1 MIKKFTITGL
11 DCPNCAKSLETS
23 LAKIKGVKNININF
37 FKQVLTV
44 ESDELDKVIPKVKK
58 LSKSLEPNA
67 KLIEINDDV
76 ISSCD
81 KNLKEDSCRISAEKS
96 DNISNLSC
104 SSCEKINEKINNNGN
119 DSYKKNKEK
128 YAKYKLNIQGLN
140 CPNCAKNLENE
151 LNKIEEVKNLSINFI
166 KNLITFEAKN
176 YSLAYQKIV
185 TISHSLEPEVSIK
198 ETTKNSSKKAFFIDL
213 SVLILGIILGV
224 CALFIPQP
232 VWSSWVLYVLSALII
247 GYKTY
252 IKAIKLLFK
261 GIVNENLLVTISVI
275 GATIVGDHM
284 SHGGMGGHA
293 EGLMVIAL
301 YTIGKIIEGLAL
313 NKSRN
318 SIAELTNLKPDY
330 AVLINGEE
338 EKKVL
343 PQDVKIGDYII
354 VRAGERVAVDGIV
367 VDGTATLDKQSL
379 TGESLPVSIKENEEI
394 LSGSIVLDGVL
405 KIKATQEYEG
415 STVSRIL
422 NLIENASDK
431 KSKTETVISKVAR
444 YYTIAVMCLAIVVFG
459 IEYLVLKDISTAI
472 YRGLIFLVVSCPCAF
487 AISVP
492 LTYFSGLGNAS
503 KKGILIKGSNYLDV
517 CAKLNTIAFDK
528 TGTLTTGKFEVEKI
542 ETLNSNF
549 TKEDILYISA
559 LGEQNSLHPLAK
571 SIVEKNTKKLV
582 KVDKVKEI
590 AGEGVYFEY
599 KNEKYFVGRKGKND
613 KENTT
618 VELYK
623 GSSKLGIIY
632 LKDAIK
638 PTSKSLSSDLEK
650 LGVKSVLL
658 SGDNNKIV
666 SSVAKELNIQDYHA
680 ELLPQDKFDYLE
692 NAKQNK
698 QTKLGFVGDGINDSP
713 SLMLADVGISMGL
726 NGSTASVE
734 ASNIV
739 LVDDNP
745 QKVVTAIK
753 VSRYTR
759 KIVWQNIILS
769 AGIKILFLTLGSFGI
784 TGMMWAVIADVGVTL
799 VAILNSLRALKYK
812 AK

>member
-1 MIKKFTITGL
+1 MIKKYTIIGL
-11 DCPNCAKSLETS
+11 DCPNCAKSLEGA
-23 LAKIKGVKNININF
+23 LGKIKGVESIKIDF
-37 FKQVLTV
+37 LKQELTL
-44 ESDELDKVIPKVKK
+44 ESDDVDSVIGRVKK
-58 LSKSLEPNA
+58 LSKSLEPDA
-67 KLIEINDDV
+67 KITENLEHGEENEIAKSCNNV
-76 ISSCD
+76 CSSCD
-81 KNLKEDSCRISAEKS
+81 INGTETNNKPTKNK
-96 DNISNLSC
+96 
-104 SSCEKINEKINNNGN
+104 
-119 DSYKKNKEK
+119 KEK
-128 YAKYKLNIQGLN
+128 YLKYKLNIQGLD
-140 CPNCAKNLENE
+140 CPNCAKSLEQE
-151 LNKIEEVKNLSINFI
+151 LNKIENVQNLQINFI
-166 KNLITFEAKN
+166 KNLMTFETTN
-176 YSLAYQKIV
+176 FSSAYQKIV
-185 TISHSLEPEVSIK
+185 TVTHNLEPQATVK
-198 ETTKNSSKKAFFIDL
+198 EDKKASSKKTFFIDL
-213 SVLILGIILGV
+213 SVLILGLILGV
-224 CALFIPQP
+224 CALLIPQP
-232 VWSSWVLYVLSALII
+232 IWASWVLYVLSALII

-252 IKAIKLLFK
+252 IKAVKLLFK
-261 GIVNENLLVTISVI
+261 GIINENLLVTISVV
-275 GATIVGDHM
+275 GATIVGNQMD
-284 SHGGMGGHA
+284 HGGMGGHA

-301 YTIGKIIEGLAL
+301 YTIGKIIESLAL

-330 AVLINGEE
+330 AVLLVGNE
-338 EKKVL
+338 EKKVS
-343 PQDVKIGDYII
+343 PQDVKVNDVII
-354 VRAGERVAVDGIV
+354 VRAGERVAVDGV
-367 VDGTATLDKQSL
+367 VIEGTATLDKQSL
-379 TGESLPVSIKENEEI
+379 TGESLPSVVKEQEEV

-405 KIKATQEYEG
+405 KIKTTQEYEG

-444 YYTIAVMCLAIVVFG
+444 YYTIAVMLLAVVVFG
-459 IEYLVLKDISTAI
+459 VEYLILKDFSTAI

-528 TGTLTTGKFEVEKI
+528 TGTLTTGKFEVERV
-542 ETLNSNF
+542 ESLNKNL
-549 TKEDILYISA
+549 TEEDILYLSS

-582 KVDKVKEI
+582 RVSKVKEV

-599 KNEKYFVGRKGKND
+599 KNEKYFVGRKGKITT
-613 KENTT
+613 ENTV

-623 GSSKLGIIY
+623 NNTKLGVIY

-638 PTSKSLSSDLEK
+638 ETSKGLSNQLQS

-658 SGDNNKIV
+658 SGDNKQIV
-666 SSVAKELNIQDYHA
+666 TNVAGELGISEYHA
-680 ELLPQDKFDYLE
+680 ELLPQDKFNYLE
-692 NAKQNK
+692 NAKKQT

-726 NGSTASVE
+726 NGSGASIE

-753 VSRYTR
+753 VSRFTR
-759 KIVWQNIILS
+759 RVVWQNIILS
-769 AGIKILFLTLGSFGI
+769 ALIKVLFLTLGSFGI
-784 TGMMWAVIADVGVTL
+784 TGMMWAVVADVGVTL
-799 VAILNSLRALKYK
+799 VAILNSLRALKYN